1 MTIRQAAIGHVVL
14 DVRDLKKS
22 VGSNRLFEMI
32 LSGKN
37 RKNQVVLFR
46 SLGQSDLLANVL
58 GHLGRRERGR

>member
-22 VGSNRLFEMI
+22 VGFFRLFETI

-37 RKNQVVLFR
+37 RKTRLSF
-46 SLGQSDLLANVL
+46 SES
-58 GHLGRRERGR
+58 